1 MYRTLL
7 VSCFCGLLALASLA
21 AGVAW
26 WGAEQSR
33 WQLERTRL
41 ANDVVQHYLRLRAD
55 IYSAFTRMAEAVE
68 HPARVTEV
76 REAEERR
83 RILESLD
90 RVRQGIGREVAFL
103 GPGNDEPSELVRLGE
118 IERGLLYVFGQFRQA
133 KALIAMGRAAE
144 AEGVLDRALREAVG
158 NGFRSLVDAGVQEEE
173 EEAAEAQASADRAL
187 ALVAALSRISAAAV
201 ILLGVGGLALL
212 LRRLQAPLREL
223 ESAAQAVRAGDF
235 ARRADVGRG
244 GHEFARVAASFNAM
258 VHEVAAGRAT
268 LEEARRGLEAAV
280 AARTAELAEANAAL
294 QQSDQAR
301 RRFLADISHELRTP
315 LTVIRGEAEIT
326 LRGSERDAA
335 EYRAALSRI
344 AEQSA
349 HTARL
354 VDDLLFLA
362 RAQAG
367 TPRLRL
373 GAVSL
378 DGLARRVVEEVGS
391 AAAVAKLR
399 LVVTGPPVEAVVEG
413 DAGRLRQVVMILLD
427 NAIRYSRPGGAVEL
441 SLLPGPGQ
449 VVLRVADHGI
459 GIDPEDLPH
468 VFDRF
473 YRGSLAQEHVD
484 EGSGLGLPLARAIVE
499 AHAGR
504 IAIESRPGE
513 GTAVSIS
520 LPLAARARRVDVPP
534 AETVRPAP
542 RGAADAAR
550 GGA

>member
-1 MYRTLL
+1 M
-7 VSCFCGLLALASLA
+7 
-21 AGVAW
+21 
-26 WGAEQSR
+26 
-33 WQLERTRL
+33 
-41 ANDVVQHYLRLRAD
+41 
-55 IYSAFTRMAEAVE
+55 
-68 HPARVTEV
+68 
-76 REAEERR
+76 
-83 RILESLD
+83 
-90 RVRQGIGREVAFL
+90 
-103 GPGNDEPSELVRLGE
+103 
-118 IERGLLYVFGQFRQA
+118 
-133 KALIAMGRAAE
+133 
-144 AEGVLDRALREAVG
+144 
-158 NGFRSLVDAGVQEEE
+158 
-173 EEAAEAQASADRAL
+173 
-187 ALVAALSRISAAAV
+187 
-201 ILLGVGGLALL
+201 
-212 LRRLQAPLREL
+212 
-223 ESAAQAVRAGDF
+223 
-235 ARRADVGRG
+235 
-244 GHEFARVAASFNAM
+244 
-258 VHEVAAGRAT
+258 
-268 LEEARRGLEAAV
+268 
-280 AARTAELAEANAAL
+280 
-294 QQSDQAR
+294 
-301 RRFLADISHELRTP
+301 
-315 LTVIRGEAEIT
+315 IRGEAEIT

-391 AAAVAKLR
+391 AAAAAKLR
-399 LVVTGPPVEAVVEG
+399 LVVTGPPVEAAVEG

-441 SLLPGPGQ
+441 LLLPGPGQ

-550 GGA
+550 GRA